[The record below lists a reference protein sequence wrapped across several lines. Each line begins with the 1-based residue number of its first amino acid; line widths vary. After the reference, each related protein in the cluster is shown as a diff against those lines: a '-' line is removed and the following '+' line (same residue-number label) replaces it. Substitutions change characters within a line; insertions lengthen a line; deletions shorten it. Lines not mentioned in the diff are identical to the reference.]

1 MILLGTSPSREAVEN
16 FFFTAKALYRRAL
29 GYITL
34 KEDDDAEKDLV
45 EAGRLV
51 PDDKAIAGEL
61 SKLRQH
67 KKEKRDKEKKA
78 FKKMFG

>member
-1 MILLGTSPSREAVEN
+1 MKQLRT